1 MNDNMKEDVLRVLL
15 SEDEIREKVRELGG
29 KITADYKNSNLMLV
43 TVLKGAV
50 VFLADL
56 MRQIDVPAE
65 IDFMVVSSYG
75 SGVKSSGVV
84 KIVKDLD
91 VPLAGK
97 DILIVEDIL
106 DSGLTLSYIKELLES
121 RGPRS
126 IRIATLLDKPS
137 RRKVDLHSG
146 GFCEALV
153 PHVYYHGA
161 AKPSVC
167 AESFRIAELTSAK
180 FLVRSETKNGFY
192 SHAGQCGVPAII
204 LERGGCGLLHEEEVR
219 QDLADVKNILRGL
232 GFLLDLP
239 AKVYPHRLAQ
249 NGRYLDAPVSG
260 CWYPKKQP
268 GDRLKTGELLG
279 EIRSIYGETLF
290 RISAEA
296 DGVLLYQTASL
307 GIKAG
312 TPMIAY
318 AEVEKEVSQ

>member
-137 RRKVDLHSG
+137 RRKVDLQADYI
-146 GFCEALV
+146 GFSV
-153 PHVYYHGA
+153 PDEFVIGYGLDYDENTA
-161 AKPSVC
+161 IC
-167 AESFRIAELTSAK
+167 RTSA
-180 FLVRSETKNGFY
+180 F
-192 SHAGQCGVPAII
+192 
-204 LERGGCGLLHEEEVR
+204 
-219 QDLADVKNILRGL
+219 
-232 GFLLDLP
+232 
-239 AKVYPHRLAQ
+239 
-249 NGRYLDAPVSG
+249 
-260 CWYPKKQP
+260 
-268 GDRLKTGELLG
+268 
-279 EIRSIYGETLF
+279 
-290 RISAEA
+290 
-296 DGVLLYQTASL
+296 
-307 GIKAG
+307 
-312 TPMIAY
+312 
-318 AEVEKEVSQ
+318 

>member
-1 MNDNMKEDVLRVLL
+1 MHYERNTKKQVTYHVPDTD
-15 SEDEIREKVRELGG
+15 
-29 KITADYKNSNLMLV
+29 IT
-43 TVLKGAV
+43 
-50 VFLADL
+50 
-56 MRQIDVPAE
+56 IP
-65 IDFMVVSSYG
+65 
-75 SGVKSSGVV
+75 
-84 KIVKDLD
+84 
-91 VPLAGK
+91 
-97 DILIVEDIL
+97 
-106 DSGLTLSYIKELLES
+106 
-121 RGPRS
+121 
-126 IRIATLLDKPS
+126 ATLLCGIKTGKSITVSAGVHS
-137 RRKVDLHSG
+137 REYIGIETLIRLAQELTPEMVRGTILLLHCCNYKGFLSRSSDIMPQDGKNLNRVFPGAADGTPTQKLAAFLESEIIGHTDYLVDLHSG
-146 GFCEALV
+146 GFCEALT

-161 AKPSVC
+161 AAPNVC
-167 AESFRIAELTSAK
+167 AVSRRIAELSGAEY
-180 FLVRSETKNGFY
+180 LVRSETKNGFY

-204 LERGGCGLLHEEEVR
+204 LERGGCGLLQEEEVQ

-232 GFLLDLP
+232 GFLQDLP
-239 AKVYPHRLAQ
+239 AKIFPHRLAQ
-249 NGRYLDAPVSG
+249 NGHYLNAPASG

>member
-1 MNDNMKEDVLRVLL
+1 MHYERNTKKQVTYHVPDTD
-15 SEDEIREKVRELGG
+15 
-29 KITADYKNSNLMLV
+29 IT
-43 TVLKGAV
+43 
-50 VFLADL
+50 
-56 MRQIDVPAE
+56 IP
-65 IDFMVVSSYG
+65 
-75 SGVKSSGVV
+75 
-84 KIVKDLD
+84 
-91 VPLAGK
+91 
-97 DILIVEDIL
+97 
-106 DSGLTLSYIKELLES
+106 
-121 RGPRS
+121 
-126 IRIATLLDKPS
+126 ATLLCGIKTGKSITVSAGVHS
-137 RRKVDLHSG
+137 REYIGIETLIRLAQELTPEMVRGTILLLHCCNYKGFLSRSSDVMPQDGKNLNRVFPGAADGTPTQKLAAFLESEIISHTDYLVDLHSG

>member
-1 MNDNMKEDVLRVLL
+1 MHYERNTKKQVTYHVPDTD
-15 SEDEIREKVRELGG
+15 
-29 KITADYKNSNLMLV
+29 IT
-43 TVLKGAV
+43 
-50 VFLADL
+50 
-56 MRQIDVPAE
+56 IP
-65 IDFMVVSSYG
+65 
-75 SGVKSSGVV
+75 
-84 KIVKDLD
+84 
-91 VPLAGK
+91 
-97 DILIVEDIL
+97 
-106 DSGLTLSYIKELLES
+106 
-121 RGPRS
+121 
-126 IRIATLLDKPS
+126 ATLLCGRKAGRTITISAGVHS
-137 RRKVDLHSG
+137 REYIGIETLIRLAQELTPEMVQGTILLLHCCNYKGFLSRSSDVMPQDGKNLNRVFPGAADGTPTQKLAAFLESEIIGHTDYLVDLHSG

-161 AKPSVC
+161 AAPNVC
-167 AESFRIAELTSAK
+167 AVSRRIAELSGAEY
-180 FLVRSETKNGFY
+180 LVRSETKNGFY

-204 LERGGCGLLHEEEVR
+204 LERGGCGLLQEEEVQ

-232 GFLLDLP
+232 GFLQDLP
-239 AKVYPHRLAQ
+239 AKIFPHRLAQ
-249 NGRYLDAPVSG
+249 NGHYLNAPASG

>member
-1 MNDNMKEDVLRVLL
+1 MHYERNTKKQVTYHVPDTD
-15 SEDEIREKVRELGG
+15 
-29 KITADYKNSNLMLV
+29 IT
-43 TVLKGAV
+43 
-50 VFLADL
+50 
-56 MRQIDVPAE
+56 IP
-65 IDFMVVSSYG
+65 
-75 SGVKSSGVV
+75 
-84 KIVKDLD
+84 
-91 VPLAGK
+91 
-97 DILIVEDIL
+97 
-106 DSGLTLSYIKELLES
+106 
-121 RGPRS
+121 
-126 IRIATLLDKPS
+126 ATLLCGRKAGRTITISAGVHS
-137 RRKVDLHSG
+137 REYIGIETLIRLAQELTPEMVQGTILLLHCCNYKGFLSRSSDVMPQDGKNLNRVFPGAADGTPTQKLAAFLESEIIGHTDYLVDLHSG
-146 GFCEALV
+146 GFCEALT

-161 AKPSVC
+161 AAPNVC
-167 AESFRIAELTSAK
+167 AVSRRIAELSGAEY
-180 FLVRSETKNGFY
+180 LVRSETKNGFY

-204 LERGGCGLLHEEEVR
+204 LERGGCGLLQEEEVQ

-232 GFLLDLP
+232 GFLQDLP
-239 AKVYPHRLAQ
+239 AKIFPHRLAQ
-249 NGRYLDAPVSG
+249 NGHYLNAPASG

>member
-1 MNDNMKEDVLRVLL
+1 MHYERNTKKQVTYRVPDTDIAIPATLICGRLPGKTITISAGVHSREYIGIEALIRLAQELTPEMTRGTILLLHCCNYKGFLSRSSDVMPQDGKNLNRVFP
-15 SEDEIREKVRELGG
+15 GA
-29 KITADYKNSNLMLV
+29 ADGTPTQK
-43 TVLKGAV
+43 
-50 VFLADL
+50 LA
-56 MRQIDVPAE
+56 A
-65 IDFMVVSSYG
+65 F
-75 SGVKSSGVV
+75 
-84 KIVKDLD
+84 
-91 VPLAGK
+91 
-97 DILIVEDIL
+97 
-106 DSGLTLSYIKELLES
+106 LES
-121 RGPRS
+121 EIIGH
-126 IRIATLLDKPS
+126 TDYL
-137 RRKVDLHSG
+137 VDLHSG

-290 RISAEA
+290 RISAGA

>member
-1 MNDNMKEDVLRVLL
+1 MHYERNTKKQVTYHVPDTDITIPATLICGRESGETITISAGVHSREYIGIETLIRLGQELTPEMMRGTILLLHCCNYEGFLSRSSDVMPQDGKNLNRVFP
-15 SEDEIREKVRELGG
+15 GA
-29 KITADYKNSNLMLV
+29 ADGTPTQK
-43 TVLKGAV
+43 
-50 VFLADL
+50 LA
-56 MRQIDVPAE
+56 A
-65 IDFMVVSSYG
+65 F
-75 SGVKSSGVV
+75 
-84 KIVKDLD
+84 
-91 VPLAGK
+91 
-97 DILIVEDIL
+97 
-106 DSGLTLSYIKELLES
+106 LES
-121 RGPRS
+121 EIIGH
-126 IRIATLLDKPS
+126 TDYL
-137 RRKVDLHSG
+137 VDLHSG
-146 GFCEALV
+146 GFCEALT

-161 AKPSVC
+161 AAPNVC
-167 AESFRIAELTSAK
+167 AVSRRIAELSGAEY
-180 FLVRSETKNGFY
+180 LVRSEEKTGFY

-232 GFLLDLP
+232 DFLLDAP
-239 AKVYPHRLAQ
+239 EVKFPHAMVQ
-249 NGRYLDAPVSG
+249 NGRYLDAPASG

>member
-1 MNDNMKEDVLRVLL
+1 MHYERNTKKQVTYRVPDTDIAIPATLICGQEQGETITISAGVHSREYIGIEALIRLGQELTPEMMRGTILL
-15 SEDEIREKVRELGG
+15 LHCCNYKGFLSRSSDIMPQDG
-29 KITADYKNSNLMLV
+29 KNLNRVFPGAADGTPTQK
-43 TVLKGAV
+43 
-50 VFLADL
+50 LA
-56 MRQIDVPAE
+56 A
-65 IDFMVVSSYG
+65 F
-75 SGVKSSGVV
+75 
-84 KIVKDLD
+84 
-91 VPLAGK
+91 
-97 DILIVEDIL
+97 
-106 DSGLTLSYIKELLES
+106 LES
-121 RGPRS
+121 EIIGH
-126 IRIATLLDKPS
+126 TDYL
-137 RRKVDLHSG
+137 VDLHSG
-146 GFCEALV
+146 GFCEALT

-161 AKPSVC
+161 AAPNVC
-167 AESFRIAELTSAK
+167 AVSRRIAELSGAEY
-180 FLVRSETKNGFY
+180 LVRSETKNGFY

-204 LERGGCGLLHEEEVR
+204 LERGGCGLLQEEEVQ

-232 GFLLDLP
+232 GFLQDLP
-239 AKVYPHRLAQ
+239 AKIFPHRLAQ
-249 NGRYLDAPVSG
+249 NGHYLNAPASG

>member
-1 MNDNMKEDVLRVLL
+1 MLEIGMICAEAGEKKTGWLEIEGGGQKLPLTLICGAKEGPTMMISAGVHGAEYIGVQAL
-15 SEDEIREKVRELGG
+15 SELSRELDPKDTAGNVICLHVANPSAFRDYVRFFVPEDG
-29 KITADYKNSNLMLV
+29 KNLNRVFPGAADGTPTQK
-43 TVLKGAV
+43 
-50 VFLADL
+50 LA
-56 MRQIDVPAE
+56 A
-65 IDFMVVSSYG
+65 F
-75 SGVKSSGVV
+75 
-84 KIVKDLD
+84 
-91 VPLAGK
+91 
-97 DILIVEDIL
+97 
-106 DSGLTLSYIKELLES
+106 LES
-121 RGPRS
+121 EIIGH
-126 IRIATLLDKPS
+126 TDYL
-137 RRKVDLHSG
+137 VDLHSG

-167 AESFRIAELTSAK
+167 AESFRIAEMTSAK

-204 LERGGCGLLHEEEVR
+204 LERGGCGLLQEEEVQ

-232 GFLLDLP
+232 GFLQDLP
-239 AKVYPHRLAQ
+239 AKIFPHRLAQ
-249 NGRYLDAPVSG
+249 NGHYLNAPASG

-318 AEVEKEVSQ
+318 AELEKEV

>member
-1 MNDNMKEDVLRVLL
+1 MHYERNTKKQVTYRVPDTDIAIPATLICGRLPGKTITISAGVHSREYIGIEALIRLAQELTPEMTRGTILLLHCCNYKGFLSRSSDVMPQDGKNLNRVFP
-15 SEDEIREKVRELGG
+15 GA
-29 KITADYKNSNLMLV
+29 ADGTPTQK
-43 TVLKGAV
+43 
-50 VFLADL
+50 LA
-56 MRQIDVPAE
+56 A
-65 IDFMVVSSYG
+65 F
-75 SGVKSSGVV
+75 
-84 KIVKDLD
+84 
-91 VPLAGK
+91 
-97 DILIVEDIL
+97 
-106 DSGLTLSYIKELLES
+106 LES
-121 RGPRS
+121 EIIGH
-126 IRIATLLDKPS
+126 TDYL
-137 RRKVDLHSG
+137 VDLHSG

-204 LERGGCGLLHEEEVR
+204 LERGGCGLLQEEEVQ

-232 GFLLDLP
+232 GFLQDLP
-239 AKVYPHRLAQ
+239 AKIFPHRLAQ
-249 NGRYLDAPVSG
+249 NGHYLNAPASG

-318 AEVEKEVSQ
+318 AELEKEV

>member
-1 MNDNMKEDVLRVLL
+1 MHYERNTKKQVTYHVPDTDITIPATLICGRESGETITISAGVHSREYIGIETLIRLGQELTPEMMRGTILLLHCCNYEGFLSRSSDVMPQDGKNLNRVFP
-15 SEDEIREKVRELGG
+15 GA
-29 KITADYKNSNLMLV
+29 ADGTPTQK
-43 TVLKGAV
+43 
-50 VFLADL
+50 LA
-56 MRQIDVPAE
+56 A
-65 IDFMVVSSYG
+65 F
-75 SGVKSSGVV
+75 
-84 KIVKDLD
+84 
-91 VPLAGK
+91 
-97 DILIVEDIL
+97 
-106 DSGLTLSYIKELLES
+106 LES
-121 RGPRS
+121 EIIGH
-126 IRIATLLDKPS
+126 TDYL
-137 RRKVDLHSG
+137 VDLHSG

-167 AESFRIAELTSAK
+167 AESFRLAELTSAK
-180 FLVRSETKNGFY
+180 YLVRSEAKNGFY

-204 LERGGCGLLHEEEVR
+204 LERGGCGLLHAPEE
-219 QDLADVKNILRGL
+219 K
-232 GFLLDLP
+232 F
-239 AKVYPHRLAQ
+239 PHAMVQ
-249 NGRYLDAPVSG
+249 NGRYLDAPASG

-268 GDRLKTGELLG
+268 GDWIRTGELLG